1 MANNLSFSVRL
12 ELLADKFKQRAD
24 EAVASLRGIK
34 FQALAMVGALGAGVT
49 SISSFISSL
58 VNTAREAGRARV
70 VLRNISTDTREYA
83 RSLKFLTEL
92 TDKYG
97 TDLIGTTEAFA
108 KFKAAATPAGIAMAE
123 QERIFSNISK
133 AMASFGISGGEAALT
148 MMAITQMMSKGKIS
162 SEELRRQLGERMPVA
177 MQAMANAAGVS
188 MSQLDKLLKEGK
200 LRSAEIIGKF
210 SDELAKLSGDTST
223 DNLESSLGRLKN
235 SFTSLADS
243 LHVYENFKALV
254 EKVKDLLDYLRT
266 HLSNLYIWAGGL
278 LGARLWGKFSATWS
292 QAGAVIKAS
301 QAQAIADE
309 AAAKESAKR
318 AKLEAQKALV
328 EAQQQLQRAE
338 AAVQAAGTIT
348 EKEKK
353 RLEVAKYTGDVR
365 FQKAVDNFSNA
376 QTEKR
381 TLLNEHQA
389 LLRGMQRSEEEA
401 AQRVANAKLALQ
413 RANDE
418 AAAKIIAKQEQIER
432 AKDER
437 VAAAKR
443 ALEAATAPKDVKAA
457 TSALDK
463 AGRYTSEEQ
472 KAIRDLQ
479 REQAA
484 IVSKSQREYDKAIA
498 DQSRLQLANIT
509 KREREEARLAGKLEQ
524 NARALAATG
533 DALNKANHNRR
544 ELLAEARAKNEEARI
559 KRLAALQ
566 ASADKAHY
574 NIGGRATNLPSSSA
588 SVAGVLNTQR
598 AISNAGN
605 LSFRPA
611 SEIIAEQ
618 TNAASTTVSLWARAT
633 TTVKL
638 AWASTLATIRGL
650 MSTIAPMAIIAGI
663 TAIVTALVDW
673 YRKQKEINGLQNE
686 YLAKQREIKSTRSD
700 EEVQILRLFNL
711 YQSLDG
717 KLEEQKAV
725 QHQLE
730 KSLGLQEGSLD
741 RIAGKYDRIK
751 NVVSKILQLKEIDRQ
766 IDFYSETA
774 KTNKKPLQDLYG
786 EYLKKGG
793 KSLSADDMERVGK
806 VLAKSFSLSVAQ
818 RNSYLKGFTYDKDV
832 RTSTDNQRKLG
843 QLKGIYKEL
852 FGTDASKEA
861 KSFIV
866 SILEEGLT
874 YQTFR
879 DASASQ
885 LVANDAEIKTNELQ
899 VKRIKIEGEAQG
911 EVKSIGGSFAGGGGV
926 SSSSD
931 DDLKK
936 SKKKSELQ
944 RTREAAAK
952 ELNELHNQRAA
963 GIISEEEYR
972 LALDKVATQYREK
985 LASLLGEKALNDQQ
999 YQSLQTHLLVE
1010 REVTEEKARS
1020 AAELKL
1026 ITAQVKYGLATEDD
1040 LRRAKAERAKAEL
1053 NATIKAHGELDL
1065 NNEYVKAKMSEIDA
1079 VSDIASLQRNYA
1091 DESKKLE
1098 QAREEGRLK
1107 ENEYA
1112 EALAKLIS
1120 STRERANQTT
1130 TTTEG
1135 QENLKKELG
1144 EKLSNDLSSIAKSAT
1159 PAKGVRDTS
1168 YDYKKDE
1175 ATKLGEEKQLME
1187 DYVRQLQEAEKA
1199 GLDVAEALKKAQ
1211 KETKTLDQ
1219 AIKVATIQS
1228 DLKKYQEAIK
1238 DQSFAGLKSV
1248 AQSARHLK
1256 SAFSE
1261 LQKAFDPDAQA
1272 SAWERFF
1279 AVFDSATQGI
1289 DTILSLVKMIEG
1301 LTQARQVAAAAEQA
1315 LTAQQVAGRTLVTTT
1330 EATSTAT
1337 ELGLST
1343 ARIAATQAETT
1354 ADTTAAAAKA
1364 AKAHAGIPFVGV
1376 ALAAVAV
1383 GGLIALISSSAK
1395 KIPKFANG
1403 GIVPGGDGS
1412 GDRVLA
1418 RVNPGE
1424 LILNKAQQGRLASHL
1439 TSAASIRV
1447 EVEGKIRAKD
1457 ILQLSS
1463 VAARHKTR

>member
-12 ELLADKFKQRAD
+12 ELLADKFKQQA
-24 EAVASLRGIK
+24 ESAKASLRGIQ
-34 FQALAMVGALGAGVT
+34 FQALAMAGALGAGVT

-83 RSLKFLTEL
+83 RSLKFLAEL

-200 LRSAEIIGKF
+200 LRSAEIMGKF

-235 SFTSLADS
+235 SFTNLADS
-243 LHVYENFKALV
+243 LRVYDNFKTLV

-318 AKLEAQKALV
+318 AKLEAQKALA

-338 AAVQAAGTIT
+338 AAVQSAGSIT
-348 EKEKK
+348 EKEQR
-353 RLEVAKYTGDVR
+353 RLEVAKATGDVR
-365 FQKAVDNFSNA
+365 FQKAVNNFSNA

-381 TLLNEHQA
+381 MLLNEHQA
-389 LLRGMQRSEEEA
+389 LLRGLQRSEEEA

-443 ALEAATAPKDVKAA
+443 ALEAATSPKDVKVA

-611 SEIIAEQ
+611 SEIVAEQ
-618 TNAASTTVSLWARAT
+618 TKAASATVSLWARAT

-650 MSTIAPMAIIAGI
+650 MATIAPLAIIAGI
-663 TAIVTALVDW
+663 TAIVTALADW

-700 EEVQILRLFNL
+700 EEVHILRLFDL
-711 YQSLDG
+711 YKSLDG
-717 KLEEQKAV
+717 KLEEQKTV

-741 RIAGKYDRIK
+741 RIAGKYDRIRD
-751 NVVSKILQLKEIDRQ
+751 VVNKILKLKEIDRE
-766 IDFYSETA
+766 IDFYSDISKEA
-774 KTNKKPLQDLYG
+774 RRPIQDLY
-786 EYLKKGG
+786 
-793 KSLSADDMERVGK
+793 S
-806 VLAKSFSLSVAQ
+806 
-818 RNSYLKGFTYDKDV
+818 SYLKGGGKSVSADELQKVTKALAKSGEVGHESGSAFATIHLKNAYVSSNGSAPSKEVISFFDYIRKSGFTYSD
-832 RTSTDNQRKLG
+832 LHG
-843 QLKGIYKEL
+843 
-852 FGTDASKEA
+852 
-861 KSFIV
+861 
-866 SILEEGLT
+866 
-874 YQTFR
+874 
-879 DASASQ
+879 
-885 LVANDAEIKTNELQ
+885 AEQNARVVLDSDGKIEKLQ
-899 VKRIKIEGEAQG
+899 VKRIEIEGEANG
-911 EVKSIGGSFAGGGGV
+911 VVKSIGGSFAGGGGV

-931 DDLKK
+931 DDSKK

-944 RTREAAAK
+944 RTREAATK

-1010 REVTEEKARS
+1010 REVIEEKARS

-1053 NATIKAHGELDL
+1053 NALIKKNGELDVD
-1065 NNEYVKAKMSEIDA
+1065 NAYVKAKMSEIDA

-1091 DESKKLE
+1091 DEAKKLE
-1098 QAREEGRLK
+1098 KAREEGRLK

-1120 STRERANQTT
+1120 STRERANQTA

-1144 EKLSNDLSSIAKSAT
+1144 EKLSNDLSAIAKAAT
-1159 PAKGVRDTS
+1159 PVKGVRDTS

-1175 ATKLGEEKQLME
+1175 ATKLSEEKQLME

-1199 GLDVAEALKKAQ
+1199 GLDVAEALKQAQ

-1228 DLKKYQEAIK
+1228 DLKKYREAVK
-1238 DQSFAGLKSV
+1238 DQSFSGLKSV

-1261 LQKAFDPDAQA
+1261 LQKAFDPDSQA

-1337 ELGLST
+1337 ELGLTT
-1343 ARIAATQAETT
+1343 ARIAATQAETS
-1354 ADTTAAAAKA
+1354 ADTVGAAAKA

-1424 LILNKAQQGRLASHL
+1424 LILNKAQQGRLANHL

>member
-83 RSLKFLTEL
+83 RSLKFLAEL

-123 QERIFSNISK
+123 QERIFANISK

-200 LRSAEIIGKF
+200 LRSAEVMGKF

-235 SFTSLADS
+235 SFTNLADS
-243 LHVYENFKALV
+243 LRVYDNFKALI

-318 AKLEAQKALV
+318 AKLEAQKALA

-376 QTEKR
+376 QTERR

-443 ALEAATAPKDVKAA
+443 ALEAATAPKDIKAA
-457 TSALDK
+457 TSALNK
-463 AGRYTSEEQ
+463 ADRYTSEEQ

-566 ASADKAHY
+566 ASADKAYY

-588 SVAGVLNTQR
+588 SIAGVLNTQR

-611 SEIIAEQ
+611 SEIVAEQ
-618 TNAASTTVSLWARAT
+618 TKAASTTVSLWARAT
-633 TTVKL
+633 TTVRL

-650 MSTIAPMAIIAGI
+650 MATIAPMAIIAGI
-663 TAIVTALVDW
+663 TAIVTALADW

-711 YQSLDG
+711 YKSLDG
-717 KLEEQKAV
+717 KLEEQKTV

-741 RIAGKYDRIK
+741 RIAGKYDRIRD
-751 NVVSKILQLKEIDRQ
+751 VVSKILKLKEIDRQ
-766 IDFYSETA
+766 IDFYSETL
-774 KTNKKPLQDLYG
+774 KESRKPLQTIYS

-793 KSLSADDMERVGK
+793 KPISADRLEGFGDVLSKYASLTPSEITSYSKRTYDRVGRDH
-806 VLAKSFSLSVAQ
+806 LKSIDHFS
-818 RNSYLKGFTYDKDV
+818 SYLNTIAKEKTGEWLTKGLYD
-832 RTSTDNQRKLG
+832 L
-843 QLKGIYKEL
+843 
-852 FGTDASKEA
+852 
-861 KSFIV
+861 
-866 SILEEGLT
+866 
-874 YQTFR
+874 
-879 DASASQ
+879 ASATSKGDLREAGLNM
-885 LVANDAEIKTNELQ
+885 LVASDSKAKLDELQ
-899 VKRIKIEGEAQG
+899 VKRIKIEEEANG

-926 SSSSD
+926 SSSD
-931 DDLKK
+931 DDSKK

-1010 REVTEEKARS
+1010 REVIEEKARS
-1020 AAELKL
+1020 ASELKL

-1053 NATIKAHGELDL
+1053 NALIKKNGELDVDDK
-1065 NNEYVKAKMSEIDA
+1065 YVKAKMSEIDA
-1079 VSDIASLQRNYA
+1079 VSDIANLQRNYA
-1091 DESKKLE
+1091 DEAKKLE
-1098 QAREEGRLK
+1098 KAREEGRLK

-1120 STRERANQTT
+1120 STRERANQTA

-1144 EKLSNDLSSIAKSAT
+1144 EKLSNDLSSIAKAAT
-1159 PAKGVRDTS
+1159 PIRGVRDTS

-1199 GLDVAEALKKAQ
+1199 GLDVAEALKQAQ

-1228 DLKKYQEAIK
+1228 DLKKYREAVK
-1238 DQSFAGLKSV
+1238 DQSFSGLKSV

-1337 ELGLST
+1337 ELGLTT
-1343 ARIAATQAETT
+1343 ARIAATQAETS
-1354 ADTTAAAAKA
+1354 ADTVGAAAKA

-1412 GDRVLA
+1412 GDRVIA

-1424 LILNKAQQGRLASHL
+1424 LILNKAQQGRLANHL

>member
-24 EAVASLRGIK
+24 EAVASLRGIQ

-58 VNTAREAGRARV
+58 VSTAREAGRARV
-70 VLRNISTDTREYA
+70 VLRNISSDAREYS
-83 RSLKFLTEL
+83 RSLKYLAEL

-200 LRSAEIIGKF
+200 LRSAEIMGKF

-243 LHVYENFKALV
+243 LHVYDNFKALV

-318 AKLEAQKALV
+318 AKLEAQKALA

-389 LLRGMQRSEEEA
+389 LLRGLQRSEEEA

-418 AAAKIIAKQEQIER
+418 AASKIIAKQEQIER

-443 ALEAATAPKDVKAA
+443 ALDAATAPKDVKAA
-457 TSALDK
+457 TSALNK
-463 AGRYTSEEQ
+463 ADRYTSDEQ

-484 IVSKSQREYDKAIA
+484 IVSKSQREYDRAIA

-524 NARALAATG
+524 NARTLAATG

-611 SEIIAEQ
+611 SEIVAEQ
-618 TNAASTTVSLWARAT
+618 TKAASSTVSLWARAT

-650 MSTIAPMAIIAGI
+650 MATIAPMAIIAGI
-663 TAIVTALVDW
+663 TAIVTALADW

-711 YQSLDG
+711 YKSLDG
-717 KLEEQKAV
+717 KLEEQKTV

-741 RIAGKYDRIK
+741 RIAGKYDRIRD
-751 NVVSKILQLKEIDRQ
+751 VVSKILKLKEIDRQ
-766 IDFYSETA
+766 IDFYSETL
-774 KTNKKPLQDLYG
+774 KESRKPLQAIYS

-793 KSLSADDMERVGK
+793 KPISADRLEGFGDVLSKYASLTPSEITSYSKRTYDRVGRDH
-806 VLAKSFSLSVAQ
+806 LKSIDHFS
-818 RNSYLKGFTYDKDV
+818 SYLNTIAKEKTGEWLTKGLYD
-832 RTSTDNQRKLG
+832 L
-843 QLKGIYKEL
+843 
-852 FGTDASKEA
+852 
-861 KSFIV
+861 
-866 SILEEGLT
+866 
-874 YQTFR
+874 
-879 DASASQ
+879 ASATSKGDLREAGLNM
-885 LVANDAEIKTNELQ
+885 LVASDSKAKLDELQ
-899 VKRIKIEGEAQG
+899 VKRIKIEEEANG

-926 SSSSD
+926 SSSD
-931 DDLKK
+931 DDSKK

-1010 REVTEEKARS
+1010 REVIEEKARS

-1053 NATIKAHGELDL
+1053 NALIKKNGELDVD
-1065 NNEYVKAKMSEIDA
+1065 NAYVKAKMSEIDA
-1079 VSDIASLQRNYA
+1079 VSAIADIQRNYA
-1091 DESKKLE
+1091 DEAKKLE
-1098 QAREEGRLK
+1098 KAREEGRLK

-1120 STRERANQTT
+1120 STRERANQTA

-1144 EKLSNDLSSIAKSAT
+1144 EKLSNDLSSIAKAAT
-1159 PAKGVRDTS
+1159 PVKGVRDTS

-1199 GLDVAEALKKAQ
+1199 GLDVAEALKQAQ

-1228 DLKKYQEAIK
+1228 DLKKYREAVK
-1238 DQSFAGLKSV
+1238 DQSFSGLKSV

-1337 ELGLST
+1337 ELGLTT
-1343 ARIAATQAETT
+1343 ARIAATQAETS
-1354 ADTTAAAAKA
+1354 ADTVGAAAKA

-1424 LILNKAQQGRLASHL
+1424 LILNKAQQGRLANHL

>member
-12 ELLADKFKQRAD
+12 ELLADKFKQQA
-24 EAVASLRGIK
+24 ESAKASLRGIQ
-34 FQALAMVGALGAGVT
+34 FQALAMAGALGAGVT

-200 LRSAEIIGKF
+200 LRSAEIMGKF

-243 LHVYENFKALV
+243 LHVYDTFKALI

-278 LGARLWGKFSATWS
+278 LGARLWGKFSTTWN
-292 QAGAVIKAS
+292 QAGAAIKAS

-318 AKLEAQKALV
+318 AKLEAQKARA

-457 TSALDK
+457 TSALNK
-463 AGRYTSEEQ
+463 ADRYTSEEQ

-484 IVSKSQREYDKAIA
+484 IVSKSQREYDRAIA

-598 AISNAGN
+598 AISNAGS

-650 MSTIAPMAIIAGI
+650 MATIAPMAIIAGI
-663 TAIVTALVDW
+663 TAIVTALADW

-700 EEVQILRLFNL
+700 EEVQISRLFSL

-717 KLEEQKAV
+717 RLEEQKTV

-786 EYLKKGG
+786 AYLQKGG
-793 KSLSADDMERVGK
+793 KSLSADDMDRVGK

-818 RNSYLKGFTYDKDV
+818 SNSYLKGFTYDKDV
-832 RTSTDNQRKLG
+832 RTSTDNQYKLG
-843 QLKGIYKEL
+843 KLKGIYKEL
-852 FGTDASKEA
+852 FGADASREA
-861 KSFIV
+861 KRFMV
-866 SILEEGLT
+866 SILEEGYT

-879 DASASQ
+879 NASASQ

-899 VKRIKIEGEAQG
+899 VKRIKIDGEAQG

-931 DDLKK
+931 DDSKK

-999 YQSLQTHLLVE
+999 YNSLKTHLLVE

-1065 NNEYVKAKMSEIDA
+1065 NDEYVKAKMSEIDA

-1091 DESKKLE
+1091 DEAKKLE
-1098 QAREEGRLK
+1098 KAREEGRLK

-1120 STRERANQTT
+1120 STRERANQTA

-1135 QENLKKELG
+1135 QEKLKKELG
-1144 EKLSNDLSSIAKSAT
+1144 EKLSSDLSSIAKAAT
-1159 PAKGVRDTS
+1159 PVKGVRDTS

-1199 GLDVAEALKKAQ
+1199 GLDVAEALKQAQ

-1228 DLKKYQEAIK
+1228 DLKKYRESVK
-1238 DQSFAGLKSV
+1238 DQSFSGLKSV

-1330 EATSTAT
+1330 EAASTAT
-1337 ELGLST
+1337 ELGLTT
-1343 ARIAATQAETT
+1343 ARIAATQAETS
-1354 ADTTAAAAKA
+1354 ADTVGAAAKA

-1424 LILNKAQQGRLASHL
+1424 LILNKAQQGRLANHL

>member
-12 ELLADKFKQRAD
+12 ELLADKFKQQA
-24 EAVASLRGIK
+24 ESAKASLRGIQ
-34 FQALAMVGALGAGVT
+34 FQALAMAGALGAGVT

-200 LRSAEIIGKF
+200 LRSAEIMGKF

-243 LHVYENFKALV
+243 LHVYDNFKALV

-318 AKLEAQKALV
+318 AKLEAQKALA

-389 LLRGMQRSEEEA
+389 LLRGMQRSEAEA

-457 TSALDK
+457 TSALNK
-463 AGRYTSEEQ
+463 ADRYTSEEQ

-484 IVSKSQREYDKAIA
+484 IVSKSQREYDRAIA

-598 AISNAGN
+598 AISNAGS

-618 TNAASTTVSLWARAT
+618 TKAASTTVSLWARAT

-650 MSTIAPMAIIAGI
+650 MATIAPMAIIAGI
-663 TAIVTALVDW
+663 TAIVTALADW

-700 EEVQILRLFNL
+700 EEVQILRLFDL
-711 YQSLDG
+711 YKSLDG
-717 KLEEQKAV
+717 KLEEQKTV

-741 RIAGKYDRIK
+741 RIAGKYDRIRD
-751 NVVSKILQLKEIDRQ
+751 VVSKILKLKEIDRQ
-766 IDFYSETA
+766 IDFYSEIA
-774 KTNKKPLQDLYG
+774 KTSKKPLQDRYG
-786 EYLKKGG
+786 EYLKGGG
-793 KSLSADDMERVGK
+793 KSISAGDMERVGK
-806 VLAKSFSLSVAQ
+806 ALAKSFSLSDAQ
-818 RNSYLKGFTYDKDV
+818 RNGYLKGFTYDKDV
-832 RTSTDNQRKLG
+832 RTSTDNQYKLG

-852 FGTDASKEA
+852 FGVDASKEA
-861 KSFIV
+861 KQFMV
-866 SILEEGLT
+866 SILEKGLT
-874 YQTFR
+874 YQSFKE
-879 DASASQ
+879 ASASQ
-885 LVANDAEIKTNELQ
+885 LVANDAEAKIGELH
-899 VKRIKIEGEAQG
+899 VERIKIEGEAQG
-911 EVKSIGGSFAGGGGV
+911 GVKSIGGSFAGGGGV

-931 DDLKK
+931 DDSKK

-944 RTREAAAK
+944 RTREAATK

-999 YQSLQTHLLVE
+999 YNSLKTHLLVE

-1053 NATIKAHGELDL
+1053 NALIKKNGELDVD
-1065 NNEYVKAKMSEIDA
+1065 NAYVKAKMSEIDA

-1091 DESKKLE
+1091 DEAKKLE
-1098 QAREEGRLK
+1098 KAREEGRLK

-1120 STRERANQTT
+1120 STRERANQTA

-1144 EKLSNDLSSIAKSAT
+1144 EKLSNDLSAIAKAAT
-1159 PAKGVRDTS
+1159 PVKGVRDTS

-1175 ATKLGEEKQLME
+1175 ATKLSEEKQLME

-1199 GLDVAEALKKAQ
+1199 GLDVAEALKQAQ

-1228 DLKKYQEAIK
+1228 DLKKYREAVK
-1238 DQSFAGLKSV
+1238 DQSFSGLKSV

-1261 LQKAFDPDAQA
+1261 LQKAFDPDSQA

-1337 ELGLST
+1337 ELGLTT
-1343 ARIAATQAETT
+1343 ARIAATQAETS
-1354 ADTTAAAAKA
+1354 ADTVGAAAKA

-1424 LILNKAQQGRLASHL
+1424 LILNKAQQGRLANHL

>member
-24 EAVASLRGIK
+24 EAVASLRGIQ

-70 VLRNISTDTREYA
+70 VLRNISTDAREYS
-83 RSLKFLTEL
+83 RSLKYLAEL

-108 KFKAAATPAGIAMAE
+108 KFKASAAAVGVSIAE
-123 QERIFSNISK
+123 QERIFSNVGK
-133 AMASFGISGGEAALT
+133 AIASFGISGSEASLT
-148 MMAITQMMSKGKIS
+148 LLGITQMMSKGKVS

-177 MQAMANAAGVS
+177 MQAMAKAAGVS
-188 MSQLDKLLKEGK
+188 MSKLDKLLKEGK
-200 LRSAEIIGKF
+200 LYSAEIMGKF

-243 LHVYENFKALV
+243 LHVYDNFKALV

-318 AKLEAQKALV
+318 AKLEAQKALA

-338 AAVQAAGTIT
+338 AAVQSAGSIT
-348 EKEKK
+348 EKEQR

-389 LLRGMQRSEEEA
+389 LLRGLQRSEEEA

-443 ALEAATAPKDVKAA
+443 ALEAATAPKDIKAA

-618 TNAASTTVSLWARAT
+618 TKAASSTVSLWARAT
-633 TTVKL
+633 TTVRL

-650 MSTIAPMAIIAGI
+650 MATIAPMAIIAGI
-663 TAIVTALVDW
+663 TAIVTALADW

-700 EEVQILRLFNL
+700 EEVQISRLFSL

-717 KLEEQKAV
+717 KLEEQKTV

-741 RIAGKYDRIK
+741 RIAGRYDRIRD
-751 NVVSKILQLKEIDRQ
+751 VVSKILKLKEIDRQ
-766 IDFYSETA
+766 IDFYSDISKESR
-774 KTNKKPLQDLYG
+774 KPIQDLY
-786 EYLKKGG
+786 
-793 KSLSADDMERVGK
+793 S
-806 VLAKSFSLSVAQ
+806 
-818 RNSYLKGFTYDKDV
+818 SYLKGGGKSVSADELQKVTKALAKSGEVGHESGSAFATIHLKNAYVSSNGSAPSKEVISFFDYIRKSGFTYSD
-832 RTSTDNQRKLG
+832 LHG
-843 QLKGIYKEL
+843 
-852 FGTDASKEA
+852 
-861 KSFIV
+861 
-866 SILEEGLT
+866 
-874 YQTFR
+874 
-879 DASASQ
+879 
-885 LVANDAEIKTNELQ
+885 AEQNARVVLDSDGKIEKLQ
-899 VKRIKIEGEAQG
+899 VKRIEIEGEVNG
-911 EVKSIGGSFAGGGGV
+911 VVNSIGGSFAGGGGV

-931 DDLKK
+931 DDSKK

-944 RTREAAAK
+944 RTREAATK

-1010 REVTEEKARS
+1010 REVIEEKARS

-1053 NATIKAHGELDL
+1053 NALIKKNGELDVD
-1065 NNEYVKAKMSEIDA
+1065 NAYVKAKMSEIDA

-1091 DESKKLE
+1091 DEAKKLE
-1098 QAREEGRLK
+1098 KAREEGRLK

-1120 STRERANQTT
+1120 STRERANQTA

-1144 EKLSNDLSSIAKSAT
+1144 EKLSNDLSAIAKAAT
-1159 PAKGVRDTS
+1159 PVKGVRDTS

-1175 ATKLGEEKQLME
+1175 ATKLSEEKQLME

-1199 GLDVAEALKKAQ
+1199 GLDVAEALKQAQ

-1228 DLKKYQEAIK
+1228 DLKKYREAVK
-1238 DQSFAGLKSV
+1238 DQSFSGLKSV

-1261 LQKAFDPDAQA
+1261 LQKAFDPDSQA

-1337 ELGLST
+1337 ELGLTT
-1343 ARIAATQAETT
+1343 ARIAATQAETS
-1354 ADTTAAAAKA
+1354 ADTVGAAAKA

-1424 LILNKAQQGRLASHL
+1424 LILNKAQQGRLANHL

>member
-12 ELLADKFKQRAD
+12 ELLADKFKQQA
-24 EAVASLRGIK
+24 ESAKASLRGIQ
-34 FQALAMVGALGAGVT
+34 FQALAMAGALGAGVT

-83 RSLKFLTEL
+83 RSLKFLSEL

-200 LRSAEIIGKF
+200 LRSAEIMGKF

-243 LHVYENFKALV
+243 LHVYDNFKALI

-278 LGARLWGKFSATWS
+278 LGARLWSKFSTTWN
-292 QAGAVIKAS
+292 QAGAAIKAS

-318 AKLEAQKALV
+318 AKLEAQKALA

-443 ALEAATAPKDVKAA
+443 ALESATAPKDVKAA
-457 TSALDK
+457 TSALNK
-463 AGRYTSEEQ
+463 ADRYTSEEQ

-484 IVSKSQREYDKAIA
+484 IVSKSQREYDRAIA

-559 KRLAALQ
+559 KRLADLQ

-650 MSTIAPMAIIAGI
+650 MATIAPMAIIAGI
-663 TAIVTALVDW
+663 TAIVTALADW

-700 EEVQILRLFNL
+700 EEVQILRLFDL
-711 YQSLDG
+711 YKSLDG
-717 KLEEQKAV
+717 KLEAQKTV

-741 RIAGKYDRIK
+741 RIAGKYDRIRD
-751 NVVSKILQLKEIDRQ
+751 VVSKILKLKEIDRQ
-766 IDFYSETA
+766 IDFYSETL
-774 KTNKKPLQDLYG
+774 KESRKPLQTAYS
-786 EYLKKGG
+786 EYLKNGG
-793 KSLSADDMERVGK
+793 KPISADRLEFFGDVLSKYASLTPSEKTLYSKRTYDRVGRDH
-806 VLAKSFSLSVAQ
+806 LKSFNHFS
-818 RNSYLKGFTYDKDV
+818 SYLNTIAKEKTGEWLTKNLYDLASFTSKGDLREIGLNMLVGSDSKV
-832 RTSTDNQRKLG
+832 KL
-843 QLKGIYKEL
+843 
-852 FGTDASKEA
+852 
-861 KSFIV
+861 
-866 SILEEGLT
+866 
-874 YQTFR
+874 
-879 DASASQ
+879 
-885 LVANDAEIKTNELQ
+885 NELH
-899 VKRIKIEGEAQG
+899 VERIKIDGEAQG
-911 EVKSIGGSFAGGGGV
+911 EVKSIGGSFAGGGV

-931 DDLKK
+931 DDSKK

-999 YQSLQTHLLVE
+999 YNSLKTHLLVE

-1065 NNEYVKAKMSEIDA
+1065 NDKYVKAKMSEIDA
-1079 VSDIASLQRNYA
+1079 VSDIANLQRNYA
-1091 DESKKLE
+1091 DEAKKLE
-1098 QAREEGRLK
+1098 KAREEGRLK

-1112 EALAKLIS
+1112 EALVKLIS
-1120 STRERANQTT
+1120 STRERANQTA

-1144 EKLSNDLSSIAKSAT
+1144 EKLSSDLSSIAKAAT
-1159 PAKGVRDTS
+1159 PVKGVRDTS

-1199 GLDVAEALKKAQ
+1199 GLDVAEALKQAQ

-1228 DLKKYQEAIK
+1228 DLKKYREAVK

-1301 LTQARQVAAAAEQA
+1301 LTQARQVAVAAEQA

-1337 ELGLST
+1337 ELGLTT
-1343 ARIAATQAETT
+1343 ARIAATQAETS
-1354 ADTTAAAAKA
+1354 ADTVGAAAKA

-1424 LILNKAQQGRLASHL
+1424 LILNKAQQGRLANHL

>member
-12 ELLADKFKQRAD
+12 ELLADKFKQQA
-24 EAVASLRGIK
+24 ESAKASLRGIQ
-34 FQALAMVGALGAGVT
+34 FQALAMAGALGAGVT

-83 RSLKFLTEL
+83 RSLKFLSEL
-92 TDKYG
+92 TNKYG

-200 LRSAEIIGKF
+200 LRSAEIMGKF

-235 SFTSLADS
+235 SFASLADS
-243 LHVYENFKALV
+243 LHVYDNFKALV

-318 AKLEAQKALV
+318 AKLEAQKALA

-389 LLRGMQRSEEEA
+389 LLRGLQRSEEEA

-418 AAAKIIAKQEQIER
+418 AAAKIIAKQEQMER

-457 TSALDK
+457 TSALNK
-463 AGRYTSEEQ
+463 ADRYTSDEQ

-484 IVSKSQREYDKAIA
+484 IVSKSQREYDRAIA

-598 AISNAGN
+598 AISNAGS

-650 MSTIAPMAIIAGI
+650 MATIAPMAIIAGI
-663 TAIVTALVDW
+663 TAIVTALADW

-700 EEVQILRLFNL
+700 EEVQISRLFSL

-717 KLEEQKAV
+717 KLEEQKTV

-730 KSLGLQEGSLD
+730 ESLGLQEGSLD
-741 RIAGKYDRIK
+741 RIAGKYDRIRD
-751 NVVSKILQLKEIDRQ
+751 VVNKILKLKEIDRE
-766 IDFYSETA
+766 IDFYSDISKEA
-774 KTNKKPLQDLYG
+774 RRPIQDLY
-786 EYLKKGG
+786 
-793 KSLSADDMERVGK
+793 S
-806 VLAKSFSLSVAQ
+806 
-818 RNSYLKGFTYDKDV
+818 SYLKGGGKSVSADELQKVTKALAKSGEVGHESGSAFATIHLKNAYVSSNGSAPSKEVISFFDYIRKSGFTYSD
-832 RTSTDNQRKLG
+832 LHG
-843 QLKGIYKEL
+843 
-852 FGTDASKEA
+852 
-861 KSFIV
+861 
-866 SILEEGLT
+866 
-874 YQTFR
+874 
-879 DASASQ
+879 
-885 LVANDAEIKTNELQ
+885 AEQNARVVLDSDGKIEKLQ
-899 VKRIKIEGEAQG
+899 VERIEIEGEANG
-911 EVKSIGGSFAGGGGV
+911 VVKSIGGSFAGGGGV

-931 DDLKK
+931 DDSKK

-944 RTREAAAK
+944 RTREAATK

-1010 REVTEEKARS
+1010 REVIEEKARS

-1053 NATIKAHGELDL
+1053 NALIKKNGELDVD
-1065 NNEYVKAKMSEIDA
+1065 NAYVKAKMSEIDA
-1079 VSDIASLQRNYA
+1079 VSDIAILQRNYA
-1091 DESKKLE
+1091 DEAKKLE
-1098 QAREEGRLK
+1098 KAREEGRLK

-1120 STRERANQTT
+1120 STRERANQTA

-1135 QENLKKELG
+1135 QENLKKALG
-1144 EKLSNDLSSIAKSAT
+1144 EKLSNDLSAIAKAAT
-1159 PAKGVRDTS
+1159 PVKGVRDTS

-1199 GLDVAEALKKAQ
+1199 GLDVAEALKQAQ

-1228 DLKKYQEAIK
+1228 DLKKYREAVK
-1238 DQSFAGLKSV
+1238 DQSFSGLKSV

-1337 ELGLST
+1337 ELGLTT
-1343 ARIAATQAETT
+1343 ARIAATQAETS
-1354 ADTTAAAAKA
+1354 ADTVGAAAKA

-1424 LILNKAQQGRLASHL
+1424 LILNKAQQGRLANHL

>member
-12 ELLADKFKQRAD
+12 ELLADKFKQQA
-24 EAVASLRGIK
+24 ESAKASLRGIQ
-34 FQALAMVGALGAGVT
+34 FQALAMAGALGAGVT

-58 VNTAREAGRARV
+58 VNTSREAGRARV
-70 VLRNISTDTREYA
+70 VLRNISTDAREYS
-83 RSLKFLTEL
+83 RSLKYLAEL

-108 KFKAAATPAGIAMAE
+108 KFKASAAAVGVSIAE
-123 QERIFSNISK
+123 QERIFSNVGK
-133 AMASFGISGGEAALT
+133 AIASFGISGSEASLT
-148 MMAITQMMSKGKIS
+148 LLGITQMMSKGKVS

-177 MQAMANAAGVS
+177 MQAMAKAAGVS
-188 MSQLDKLLKEGK
+188 MSKLDKLLKEGK
-200 LRSAEIIGKF
+200 LYSAEIMGKF

-235 SFTSLADS
+235 SFTDLADS
-243 LHVYENFKALV
+243 LRVYDNFKALV

-318 AKLEAQKALV
+318 AKLEAQKALA

-365 FQKAVDNFSNA
+365 FQKAVYNFSNA

-443 ALEAATAPKDVKAA
+443 ALEAATAPKDIKAA
-457 TSALDK
+457 TSALNRAD
-463 AGRYTSEEQ
+463 RYTSEEQ

-611 SEIIAEQ
+611 SDIIAEQ
-618 TNAASTTVSLWARAT
+618 TKAASATVSLWARAT

-650 MSTIAPMAIIAGI
+650 MATIAPMAIIAGI
-663 TAIVTALVDW
+663 TAIVTALADW

-700 EEVQILRLFNL
+700 EEVQISRLFSL

-717 KLEEQKAV
+717 KMEEQKTV

-741 RIAGKYDRIK
+741 RIAGKYDRIRD
-751 NVVSKILQLKEIDRQ
+751 VVSKILKLKEIDRQ
-766 IDFYSETA
+766 IDFYSDISKESR
-774 KTNKKPLQDLYG
+774 KPIQDLY
-786 EYLKKGG
+786 
-793 KSLSADDMERVGK
+793 S
-806 VLAKSFSLSVAQ
+806 
-818 RNSYLKGFTYDKDV
+818 SYLKGGGKSVSADELQKVTKALAKSGEVGHESGSAFATIHLKNAYVSSNGSAPSKEVIAFFDYIRKSGFTYSDLHGAEQNARVALDSEGKIKDLHV
-832 RTSTDNQRKLG
+832 Q
-843 QLKGIYKEL
+843 
-852 FGTDASKEA
+852 
-861 KSFIV
+861 
-866 SILEEGLT
+866 
-874 YQTFR
+874 
-879 DASASQ
+879 
-885 LVANDAEIKTNELQ
+885 
-899 VKRIKIEGEAQG
+899 RIKIEGEANG
-911 EVKSIGGSFAGGGGV
+911 VVKSIGGSFAGGGGV

-931 DDLKK
+931 DDSKK

-1065 NNEYVKAKMSEIDA
+1065 NDEYVKAKMSEIDA
-1079 VSDIASLQRNYA
+1079 VSAIADIQRNYA
-1091 DESKKLE
+1091 DEAKKLE
-1098 QAREEGRLK
+1098 KAREEGRLK

-1120 STRERANQTT
+1120 STRERANQTA

-1144 EKLSNDLSSIAKSAT
+1144 EKLSSDLSAIAKSAT
-1159 PAKGVRDTS
+1159 PVKGVRDTS

-1301 LTQARQVAAAAEQA
+1301 LTQARQVAAAAEKA
-1315 LTAQQVAGRTLVTTT
+1315 LMQEQMVMRTMVTATEASSTTT
-1330 EATSTAT
+1330 EV
-1337 ELGLST
+1337 GLT
-1343 ARIAATQAETT
+1343 TTRIASTQAETT
-1354 ADTTAAAAKA
+1354 ADTVGTAAKA

-1376 ALAAVAV
+1376 ALAAVAI
-1383 GGLIALISSSAK
+1383 GGLMALISSSAK

-1424 LILNKAQQGRLASHL
+1424 LILNKAQQGRLANHL

>member
-12 ELLADKFKQRAD
+12 ELLADKFKQQA
-24 EAVASLRGIK
+24 ESAKASLRGIQ
-34 FQALAMVGALGAGVT
+34 FQALAMAGALGAGVT

-83 RSLKFLTEL
+83 RSLKFLSEL

-200 LRSAEIIGKF
+200 LRSAEIMGKF

-243 LHVYENFKALV
+243 LHVYDNFKALI

-278 LGARLWGKFSATWS
+278 LGARLWSKFSTTWN
-292 QAGAVIKAS
+292 QAGAAIKAS

-318 AKLEAQKALV
+318 AKLEAQKALA

-443 ALEAATAPKDVKAA
+443 ALESATAPKDVKAA
-457 TSALDK
+457 TSALNK
-463 AGRYTSEEQ
+463 ADRYTSEEQ

-700 EEVQILRLFNL
+700 EEVQILRLFDL
-711 YQSLDG
+711 YKSLDG
-717 KLEEQKAV
+717 KLEEQKTV

-751 NVVSKILQLKEIDRQ
+751 TVVGKILQLKQLDRE
-766 IDFYSETA
+766 IDFYSDISKEA
-774 KTNKKPLQDLYG
+774 RRPIQDLY
-786 EYLKKGG
+786 
-793 KSLSADDMERVGK
+793 S
-806 VLAKSFSLSVAQ
+806 
-818 RNSYLKGFTYDKDV
+818 SYLKGGGKSVSADELQKVTKALAKSGEVGHESGSAFATIHLKNAYVSSNGSAPSKEVIAFFDYIRKSGFTYSD
-832 RTSTDNQRKLG
+832 LH
-843 QLKGIYKEL
+843 
-852 FGTDASKEA
+852 
-861 KSFIV
+861 
-866 SILEEGLT
+866 
-874 YQTFR
+874 
-879 DASASQ
+879 SAEQNARVVLDS
-885 LVANDAEIKTNELQ
+885 DGKIEKLQ
-899 VKRIKIEGEAQG
+899 VKRIEIEGGVQG
-911 EVKSIGGSFAGGGGV
+911 EVKSIGGSFSGGGDV

-931 DDLKK
+931 DDSKK

-952 ELNELHNQRAA
+952 EINELHNQRAA

-999 YQSLQTHLLVE
+999 YNSLKTHLLVE

-1079 VSDIASLQRNYA
+1079 VSDIANLQRNYA
-1091 DESKKLE
+1091 DEAEKLE
-1098 QAREEGRLK
+1098 KAREEGRLK

-1120 STRERANQTT
+1120 STRERANQTST
-1130 TTTEG
+1130 TTTG

-1144 EKLSNDLSSIAKSAT
+1144 EKLSTDLSSIAKAAT
-1159 PAKGVRDTS
+1159 PVKSVRDTS

-1199 GLDVAEALKKAQ
+1199 GLDVAEALKQAQ

-1228 DLKKYQEAIK
+1228 DLKKYREAVK
-1238 DQSFAGLKSV
+1238 DQSFSGLKSV

-1261 LQKAFDPDAQA
+1261 LQKAFDPDSQA

-1301 LTQARQVAAAAEQA
+1301 LTQARQVASAAEKA
-1315 LTAQQVAGRTLVTTT
+1315 LMQEQMVMRTMVTATEASSTTT
-1330 EATSTAT
+1330 EV
-1337 ELGLST
+1337 GLT
-1343 ARIAATQAETT
+1343 TTRIASTQAETT
-1354 ADTTAAAAKA
+1354 ADTVGAAAKA

-1424 LILNKAQQGRLASHL
+1424 LILNKAQQGRLANHL

>member
-24 EAVASLRGIK
+24 EAVASLRGIQ
-34 FQALAMVGALGAGVT
+34 FQALAMVGALGAGIT

-200 LRSAEIIGKF
+200 LRSAEIMGKF

-243 LHVYENFKALV
+243 LHVYDNFKALV

-318 AKLEAQKALV
+318 AKLEAQKALA

-389 LLRGMQRSEEEA
+389 LLRGLQRSEEEA

-418 AAAKIIAKQEQIER
+418 AASKIIAKQEQIER

-443 ALEAATAPKDVKAA
+443 ALDAATAPKDIKAA
-457 TSALDK
+457 TSALNK
-463 AGRYTSEEQ
+463 ADRYTSDEQ

-524 NARALAATG
+524 NARTLAATG

-574 NIGGRATNLPSSSA
+574 NIGGRATNLPTSSA

-598 AISNAGN
+598 AISNAGS

-618 TNAASTTVSLWARAT
+618 TKAASSTVSLWARAT

-650 MSTIAPMAIIAGI
+650 MATIAPMAIIAGI
-663 TAIVTALVDW
+663 TAIVTALADW

-700 EEVQILRLFNL
+700 EEVQILRLFDL
-711 YQSLDG
+711 YKSLDG
-717 KLEEQKAV
+717 KLEAQKTV

-741 RIAGKYDRIK
+741 RIAGKYDRIRD
-751 NVVSKILQLKEIDRQ
+751 VVSKILKLKEIDRQ
-766 IDFYSETA
+766 IDFYSETL
-774 KTNKKPLQDLYG
+774 KESRKPLQTAYS
-786 EYLKKGG
+786 EYLKNGG
-793 KSLSADDMERVGK
+793 KPISADRLEFFGDVLSKYASLTPSEKTLYSKRTYDRVGRDH
-806 VLAKSFSLSVAQ
+806 LKSFNHFS
-818 RNSYLKGFTYDKDV
+818 SYLNTIAKEKTGEWLTKNLYDLASFTSKGDLREIGLNMLVGSDSKV
-832 RTSTDNQRKLG
+832 KL
-843 QLKGIYKEL
+843 
-852 FGTDASKEA
+852 
-861 KSFIV
+861 
-866 SILEEGLT
+866 
-874 YQTFR
+874 
-879 DASASQ
+879 
-885 LVANDAEIKTNELQ
+885 NELH
-899 VKRIKIEGEAQG
+899 VERIKIDGEAQG
-911 EVKSIGGSFAGGGGV
+911 EVKSIGGSFAGGGV

-931 DDLKK
+931 EDSKK

-999 YQSLQTHLLVE
+999 YNSLKTHLLVE

-1079 VSDIASLQRNYA
+1079 VSDIANLQRNYA
-1091 DESKKLE
+1091 DEAKKLE
-1098 QAREEGRLK
+1098 KAREEGRLK

-1120 STRERANQTT
+1120 STRERANQTA

-1135 QENLKKELG
+1135 QEKLKKELG
-1144 EKLSNDLSSIAKSAT
+1144 EKLSSDLSSIAKSAT
-1159 PAKGVRDTS
+1159 PVKGVRDTS

-1199 GLDVAEALKKAQ
+1199 GLDVAEALKQAQ

-1228 DLKKYQEAIK
+1228 DLKKYREAVK
-1238 DQSFAGLKSV
+1238 DQSFSGLKSV

-1337 ELGLST
+1337 ELGLTT
-1343 ARIAATQAETT
+1343 ARIAATQAETS
-1354 ADTTAAAAKA
+1354 ADTVGAAAKA

-1383 GGLIALISSSAK
+1383 GGLLALISSSAK

-1424 LILNKAQQGRLASHL
+1424 LILNKAQQGRLANHL

>member
-12 ELLADKFKQRAD
+12 ELLADKFKQQA
-24 EAVASLRGIK
+24 ESAKASLRGIQ
-34 FQALAMVGALGAGVT
+34 FQALAMAGALGAGVT

-70 VLRNISTDTREYA
+70 VLRNISTDAREYS
-83 RSLKFLTEL
+83 RSLKYLAEL

-200 LRSAEIIGKF
+200 LRSAEIMGKF

-243 LHVYENFKALV
+243 LHVYDNFKALV

-278 LGARLWGKFSATWS
+278 LGARLWGKFSATWR

-318 AKLEAQKALV
+318 AKLEAQKALS

-389 LLRGMQRSEEEA
+389 LLRGMQRSEEDA

-443 ALEAATAPKDVKAA
+443 ALEAAAAPKDVKAA
-457 TSALDK
+457 TSALNK
-463 AGRYTSEEQ
+463 ADRYTSEEQ

-484 IVSKSQREYDKAIA
+484 IVSKSQREYDRAIA

-650 MSTIAPMAIIAGI
+650 MATIAPMAIIAGI
-663 TAIVTALVDW
+663 TAIVTALADW

-700 EEVQILRLFNL
+700 EEVQISRLFSL

-717 KLEEQKAV
+717 KLEEQKTV

-774 KTNKKPLQDLYG
+774 KTNKKPLQDRYG
-786 EYLKKGG
+786 EYLKSGG

-806 VLAKSFSLSVAQ
+806 ALAKSFSLSDAQ
-818 RNSYLKGFTYDKDV
+818 RNGYLRGFTYDKDV
-832 RTSTDNQRKLG
+832 RTSTDNHRELAK
-843 QLKGIYKEL
+843 LKGIYKEL
-852 FGTDASKEA
+852 FGADASREA
-861 KSFIV
+861 KRFMV
-866 SILEEGLT
+866 SILEDGIT
-874 YQTFR
+874 YQSFKE
-879 DASASQ
+879 ASASQ
-885 LVANDAEIKTNELQ
+885 LVANDAEAKIGELQ
-899 VKRIKIEGEAQG
+899 VKRIKIEEEANG
-911 EVKSIGGSFAGGGGV
+911 VVKSVGGSFAGGGGV

-931 DDLKK
+931 DSKK
-936 SKKKSELQ
+936 SGKKSELQ

-1010 REVTEEKARS
+1010 REVIEEKARS

-1053 NATIKAHGELDL
+1053 NALIKKNGELDVGDK
-1065 NNEYVKAKMSEIDA
+1065 YVKAKMSEIDA

-1091 DESKKLE
+1091 DEAKKLE
-1098 QAREEGRLK
+1098 KAREEGRLK

-1120 STRERANQTT
+1120 STRERANQTA

-1144 EKLSNDLSSIAKSAT
+1144 EKLSNDLSSIAKAAT
-1159 PAKGVRDTS
+1159 PVKGVRDTS

-1199 GLDVAEALKKAQ
+1199 GLDVAEALKQAQ

-1228 DLKKYQEAIK
+1228 DLKKYREAVK
-1238 DQSFAGLKSV
+1238 DQSFSGLKSV

-1337 ELGLST
+1337 ELGLTT
-1343 ARIAATQAETT
+1343 ARIAATQAETS
-1354 ADTTAAAAKA
+1354 ADTVGAAAKA

-1424 LILNKAQQGRLASHL
+1424 LILNKAQQGRLANHL

>member
-83 RSLKFLTEL
+83 RSLKFLAEL

-200 LRSAEIIGKF
+200 LRSAEIMGKF

-243 LHVYENFKALV
+243 LHVYDNFKALI

-278 LGARLWGKFSATWS
+278 LGARLWGKFSATWN

-318 AKLEAQKALV
+318 AKLEAQKALA

-389 LLRGMQRSEEEA
+389 LLRGLQRSEEEA

-443 ALEAATAPKDVKAA
+443 ALEAATSPKDVKVA

-544 ELLAEARAKNEEARI
+544 ELLAEARATNEEARI

-566 ASADKAHY
+566 TSADKAHY

-611 SEIIAEQ
+611 SEIVAEQ
-618 TNAASTTVSLWARAT
+618 TKAASSTVSLWARAT

-650 MSTIAPMAIIAGI
+650 MATIAPMAIIAGI
-663 TAIVTALVDW
+663 TAIVTALADW

-711 YQSLDG
+711 YKSLDG
-717 KLEEQKAV
+717 KLEEQKTV

-741 RIAGKYDRIK
+741 RIAGKYDRIRD
-751 NVVSKILQLKEIDRQ
+751 VVSKILKLKEIDRQ
-766 IDFYSETA
+766 IDFYSETL
-774 KTNKKPLQDLYG
+774 KESRKPLQAIYS

-793 KSLSADDMERVGK
+793 KPISADRLEGFGDVLSKYASLTPSEITSYSKRTYDRVGRDH
-806 VLAKSFSLSVAQ
+806 LKSIDHFS
-818 RNSYLKGFTYDKDV
+818 SYLNTIAKEKTGEWLTKGLYD
-832 RTSTDNQRKLG
+832 L
-843 QLKGIYKEL
+843 
-852 FGTDASKEA
+852 
-861 KSFIV
+861 
-866 SILEEGLT
+866 
-874 YQTFR
+874 
-879 DASASQ
+879 ASATSKGDLREAGLNM
-885 LVANDAEIKTNELQ
+885 LVASDSKAKLDELQ
-899 VKRIKIEGEAQG
+899 VKRIKIEEEANG

-931 DDLKK
+931 DDSKK

-1010 REVTEEKARS
+1010 REVIEEKARS

-1053 NATIKAHGELDL
+1053 NALIKKNGELDVDDK
-1065 NNEYVKAKMSEIDA
+1065 YVKAKMSEIDA

-1091 DESKKLE
+1091 DEAKKLE
-1098 QAREEGRLK
+1098 KAREEGRLK

-1120 STRERANQTT
+1120 STRERANQTA

-1144 EKLSNDLSSIAKSAT
+1144 EKLSNDLSSIAKAAT
-1159 PAKGVRDTS
+1159 PVKGVRDTS

-1199 GLDVAEALKKAQ
+1199 GLDVAEALKQAQ

-1228 DLKKYQEAIK
+1228 DLKKYREAVK
-1238 DQSFAGLKSV
+1238 DQSFSGLKSV

-1337 ELGLST
+1337 ELGLTT
-1343 ARIAATQAETT
+1343 ARIAATQAETS
-1354 ADTTAAAAKA
+1354 ADTVGAAAKA

-1424 LILNKAQQGRLASHL
+1424 LILNKAQQGRLANHL

>member
-34 FQALAMVGALGAGVT
+34 FQALAMVGALGAGIT

-200 LRSAEIIGKF
+200 LRSAEIMGKF

-243 LHVYENFKALV
+243 LHVYDNFKALV

-309 AAAKESAKR
+309 ASAKESANR
-318 AKLEAQKALV
+318 AKLEAQKALA

-443 ALEAATAPKDVKAA
+443 ALESATAPKDVKAA
-457 TSALDK
+457 TSALNK
-463 AGRYTSEEQ
+463 ADRYTSEEQ

-598 AISNAGN
+598 AISNAGS

-618 TNAASTTVSLWARAT
+618 TKAASTTVSLWARAT

-650 MSTIAPMAIIAGI
+650 MATIAPMAIIAGI
-663 TAIVTALVDW
+663 TAIVTALADW

-700 EEVQILRLFNL
+700 DEVQILRLFDL
-711 YQSLDG
+711 YKSLDG
-717 KLEEQKAV
+717 KLEEQKTV

-741 RIAGKYDRIK
+741 RIAGKYDRIRD
-751 NVVSKILQLKEIDRQ
+751 VVSKILKLKEIDRQ
-766 IDFYSETA
+766 IDFYSETL
-774 KTNKKPLQDLYG
+774 KESRKPLQAIYS

-793 KSLSADDMERVGK
+793 KPISADRLESFGDVLSKYASLTPSEITSYSKGTYDRVGRDH
-806 VLAKSFSLSVAQ
+806 LTSINHFS
-818 RNSYLKGFTYDKDV
+818 SYLNTIAKAKTGEWLTKNLYDLASSTSKGDLREAGLNMLVGSDSKV
-832 RTSTDNQRKLG
+832 KL
-843 QLKGIYKEL
+843 KEL
-852 FGTDASKEA
+852 Q
-861 KSFIV
+861 
-866 SILEEGLT
+866 LE
-874 YQTFR
+874 
-879 DASASQ
+879 
-885 LVANDAEIKTNELQ
+885 
-899 VKRIKIEGEAQG
+899 RIKIEGEAQG
-911 EVKSIGGSFAGGGGV
+911 EVKSIGGSFAGGGV

-931 DDLKK
+931 DDSKK

-1010 REVTEEKARS
+1010 REVIEEKARS
-1020 AAELKL
+1020 ASELKL

-1053 NATIKAHGELDL
+1053 NALIKKNGELDVDDK
-1065 NNEYVKAKMSEIDA
+1065 YVKAKMSEIDA

-1091 DESKKLE
+1091 DEAKKLE
-1098 QAREEGRLK
+1098 KAREEGRLK

-1120 STRERANQTT
+1120 STRERANQTA

-1135 QENLKKELG
+1135 QENLKKALG
-1144 EKLSNDLSSIAKSAT
+1144 EKLSNDLSAIAKAAT
-1159 PAKGVRDTS
+1159 PVKGVRDTS

-1199 GLDVAEALKKAQ
+1199 GLDVAEALKQAQ

-1228 DLKKYQEAIK
+1228 DLKKYREAVK
-1238 DQSFAGLKSV
+1238 DQSFSGLKSV

-1337 ELGLST
+1337 ELGLTT
-1343 ARIAATQAETT
+1343 ARIAATQAETS
-1354 ADTTAAAAKA
+1354 ADTVGAAAKA

-1424 LILNKAQQGRLASHL
+1424 LILNKAQQGRLANHL

>member
-12 ELLADKFKQRAD
+12 ELLVDKFKQRAD

-83 RSLKFLTEL
+83 RSLKFLAEL
-92 TDKYG
+92 TNKYG

-200 LRSAEIIGKF
+200 LRSAEIMGKF

-243 LHVYENFKALV
+243 LHVYDNFKALV

-318 AKLEAQKALV
+318 AKLEAQKALA

-338 AAVQAAGTIT
+338 AAVQSAGSIT
-348 EKEKK
+348 EKEQR
-353 RLEVAKYTGDVR
+353 RLEVAKATGDVR
-365 FQKAVDNFSNA
+365 FQKAVNNFSNA

-389 LLRGMQRSEEEA
+389 LLRGLQRSEEES

-457 TSALDK
+457 TSALNK
-463 AGRYTSEEQ
+463 ADRYTAEEQ

-484 IVSKSQREYDKAIA
+484 IVSKSQREYDRAIA

-598 AISNAGN
+598 AISNAGS

-650 MSTIAPMAIIAGI
+650 MATIAPMAIIAGI
-663 TAIVTALVDW
+663 TAIVTALADW

-700 EEVQILRLFNL
+700 EEVQISRLFSL

-717 KLEEQKAV
+717 KLEEQKTV

-741 RIAGKYDRIK
+741 RIAGKYDRIRD
-751 NVVSKILQLKEIDRQ
+751 VVSKILKLKEIDRE
-766 IDFYSETA
+766 IDFYSDISKEA
-774 KTNKKPLQDLYG
+774 RRPIQDLY
-786 EYLKKGG
+786 
-793 KSLSADDMERVGK
+793 S
-806 VLAKSFSLSVAQ
+806 
-818 RNSYLKGFTYDKDV
+818 SYLKGGGKSVSADELQKVIKALAKSGEVGHESGSAFATIHLKNAYVSSNGSAPSKEVISFFDYIRKSGFTYSD
-832 RTSTDNQRKLG
+832 LHG
-843 QLKGIYKEL
+843 
-852 FGTDASKEA
+852 
-861 KSFIV
+861 
-866 SILEEGLT
+866 
-874 YQTFR
+874 
-879 DASASQ
+879 
-885 LVANDAEIKTNELQ
+885 AEQNARVVLDSDGKIEKLQ
-899 VKRIKIEGEAQG
+899 VKRIEIEGEANG

-931 DDLKK
+931 DDSKK

-944 RTREAAAK
+944 RTREAATK

-1010 REVTEEKARS
+1010 REVIEEKARS

-1053 NATIKAHGELDL
+1053 NALIKKNGELDVD
-1065 NNEYVKAKMSEIDA
+1065 NAYVKAKLSEIDA
-1079 VSDIASLQRNYA
+1079 VSDIANLQRNYA
-1091 DESKKLE
+1091 DEAKKLE
-1098 QAREEGRLK
+1098 KAREEGRLK

-1112 EALAKLIS
+1112 EALVKLIS
-1120 STRERANQTT
+1120 STRERANQTA

-1144 EKLSNDLSSIAKSAT
+1144 EKLSSDLSSIAKAAT
-1159 PAKGVRDTS
+1159 PVKGVRDTS

-1199 GLDVAEALKKAQ
+1199 GLDVAEALKQAQ

-1228 DLKKYQEAIK
+1228 DLKKYREAVK

-1301 LTQARQVAAAAEQA
+1301 LTQARQVAVAAEQA

-1337 ELGLST
+1337 ELGLTT
-1343 ARIAATQAETT
+1343 ARIAATQAETS
-1354 ADTTAAAAKA
+1354 ADTVGAAAKA

-1424 LILNKAQQGRLASHL
+1424 LILNKAQQGRLANHL

>member
-12 ELLADKFKQRAD
+12 ELLADKFKQQA
-24 EAVASLRGIK
+24 ESAKASLRGIQ
-34 FQALAMVGALGAGVT
+34 FQALAMAGALGAGVT

-223 DNLESSLGRLKN
+223 NNLESSLGRLKN

-243 LHVYENFKALV
+243 LHVYDSFKALV

-318 AKLEAQKALV
+318 AKLEAQKALA

-338 AAVQAAGTIT
+338 AAVQSAGSIT
-348 EKEKK
+348 EKEQR
-353 RLEVAKYTGDVR
+353 RLEVAKATGDVR
-365 FQKAVDNFSNA
+365 FQKAVNNFSNA

-381 TLLNEHQA
+381 MLLNEHQA

-443 ALEAATAPKDVKAA
+443 ALEAATSPKDVKVA

-598 AISNAGN
+598 AISNVGN

-611 SEIIAEQ
+611 SDIIADQ
-618 TNAASTTVSLWARAT
+618 TKAASATVSLWSRAT

-650 MSTIAPMAIIAGI
+650 MATIGPMAIIAGI
-663 TAIVTALVDW
+663 TAIVTALADW

-717 KLEEQKAV
+717 KLEEQKTV

-741 RIAGKYDRIK
+741 RISGKYDRIK
-751 NVVSKILQLKEIDRQ
+751 TVVGKILQLKQLDRE
-766 IDFYSETA
+766 IDFYSDISKEA
-774 KTNKKPLQDLYG
+774 RRPIQDLY
-786 EYLKKGG
+786 
-793 KSLSADDMERVGK
+793 S
-806 VLAKSFSLSVAQ
+806 
-818 RNSYLKGFTYDKDV
+818 SYLKGGGKSVSADELQKVTKALAKSGEVGHESGSAFATIHLKNAYVSSNGSAPSKEVIAFFDYIRKSGFTYSD
-832 RTSTDNQRKLG
+832 LH
-843 QLKGIYKEL
+843 
-852 FGTDASKEA
+852 
-861 KSFIV
+861 
-866 SILEEGLT
+866 
-874 YQTFR
+874 
-879 DASASQ
+879 SAEQNARVVLDS
-885 LVANDAEIKTNELQ
+885 DGKIEKLQ
-899 VKRIKIEGEAQG
+899 VKRIEIEGETQG

-931 DDLKK
+931 DDSKK

-999 YQSLQTHLLVE
+999 YNSLKTHLLVE

-1091 DESKKLE
+1091 DEAKKLE
-1098 QAREEGRLK
+1098 KAREEGRLK

-1120 STRERANQTT
+1120 STRERANQTAT
-1130 TTTEG
+1130 TSEG

-1144 EKLSNDLSSIAKSAT
+1144 EKLSNDLSSIAKAAT
-1159 PAKGVRDTS
+1159 PVKGVRDTS

-1175 ATKLGEEKQLME
+1175 ATKLGEEKLLME

-1199 GLDVAEALKKAQ
+1199 GLDVAEALKQAQ

-1228 DLKKYQEAIK
+1228 DLKKYREAVK
-1238 DQSFAGLKSV
+1238 DQSFSGLKSV

-1289 DTILSLVKMIEG
+1289 DTILTLVKMIEG

-1337 ELGLST
+1337 ELGLTT
-1343 ARIAATQAETT
+1343 ARIAATQAETS
-1354 ADTTAAAAKA
+1354 ADTVGAAAKA

-1418 RVNPGE
+1418 RVNPGDF
-1424 LILNKAQQGRLASHL
+1424 ILNKAQQGRLANHL

>member
-12 ELLADKFKQRAD
+12 ELLADKFKQQA
-24 EAVASLRGIK
+24 ESAKASLRGIQ
-34 FQALAMVGALGAGVT
+34 FQALAMAGALGAGVT

-83 RSLKFLTEL
+83 RSLKFLAEL

-200 LRSAEIIGKF
+200 LRSAEIMGKF

-235 SFTSLADS
+235 SFTNLADS
-243 LHVYENFKALV
+243 LRVYDNFKTLV

-318 AKLEAQKALV
+318 AKLEAQKALA

-338 AAVQAAGTIT
+338 AAVQSAGSIT
-348 EKEKK
+348 EKEQR

-389 LLRGMQRSEEEA
+389 LLRGLQRSEEEA

-443 ALEAATAPKDVKAA
+443 ALEAATSPKDVKVA

-509 KREREEARLAGKLEQ
+509 KREREESRLAGKLEQ

-611 SEIIAEQ
+611 SEIVAEQ
-618 TNAASTTVSLWARAT
+618 TKAASSTVSLWARAT

-650 MSTIAPMAIIAGI
+650 MATIAPMAIIAGI
-663 TAIVTALVDW
+663 TAIVTALADW

-700 EEVQILRLFNL
+700 EEVQISRLFNL

-717 KLEEQKAV
+717 KLEEQKSI

-751 NVVSKILQLKEIDRQ
+751 GVIGKILQLKQIDRE
-766 IDFYSETA
+766 IDFYSDIA
-774 KTNKKPLQDLYG
+774 KSSKKPLQDRYA
-786 EYLKKGG
+786 EYLKGGG
-793 KSLSADDMERVGK
+793 KSLSADDIDKVGK
-806 VLAKSFSLSVAQ
+806 VLAKASTLTEAQ
-818 RNSYLKGFTYDKDV
+818 RNAYLRGNSIDKDI
-832 RTSTDNQRKLG
+832 RTSTDNQRQLAKLNG
-843 QLKGIYKEL
+843 VFRDM
-852 FGTDASKEA
+852 FGAEASREA
-861 KSFIV
+861 KMFMV

-874 YQTFR
+874 YQSFR
-879 DASASQ
+879 EIAASQ
-885 LVANDAEIKTNELQ
+885 FVANDTEMKLDELN
-899 VKRIKIEGEAQG
+899 VKRIKIEEEANG
-911 EVKSIGGSFAGGGGV
+911 AVKSIGGSFAGGGGV

-931 DDLKK
+931 DDSKK

-999 YQSLQTHLLVE
+999 YNSLKTHLLVE
-1010 REVTEEKARS
+1010 REVVEEKAKS
-1020 AAELKL
+1020 AADLKL
-1026 ITAQVKYGLATEDD
+1026 LSAQVRYGLATEDD
-1040 LRRAKAERAKAEL
+1040 LRRVKAERAKAEL
-1053 NATIKAHGELDL
+1053 NATIKARGELDL

-1091 DESKKLE
+1091 DEAKKLE
-1098 QAREEGRLK
+1098 KAREEGRLK

-1135 QENLKKELG
+1135 QEKLKKELG
-1144 EKLSNDLSSIAKSAT
+1144 EKLSSDLSSIAKSAT
-1159 PAKGVRDTS
+1159 PVKGVRDTS

-1261 LQKAFDPDAQA
+1261 LQKAFDPDAQT

-1337 ELGLST
+1337 EIGLTT
-1343 ARIAATQAETT
+1343 ARIAATQAETS
-1354 ADTTAAAAKA
+1354 ADTVGAAAKA

-1424 LILNKAQQGRLASHL
+1424 LILNKAQQGRLANHL

>member
-34 FQALAMVGALGAGVT
+34 FQALAMVGALGAGIT

-200 LRSAEIIGKF
+200 LRSAEIMGKF

-243 LHVYENFKALV
+243 LHVYDNFKALV

-309 AAAKESAKR
+309 ASAKESANR
-318 AKLEAQKALV
+318 AKLEAQKALA

-443 ALEAATAPKDVKAA
+443 ALESATAPKDVKAA
-457 TSALDK
+457 TSALNK
-463 AGRYTSEEQ
+463 ADRYTSEEQ

-598 AISNAGN
+598 AISNAGS

-618 TNAASTTVSLWARAT
+618 TKAASTTVSLWARAT

-650 MSTIAPMAIIAGI
+650 MATIAPMAIIAGI
-663 TAIVTALVDW
+663 TAIVTALADW

-700 EEVQILRLFNL
+700 EEVQISRLFSL

-717 KLEEQKAV
+717 KLEEQKTV

-786 EYLKKGG
+786 AYLQKGG
-793 KSLSADDMERVGK
+793 KSLSADDMDRVGK

-818 RNSYLKGFTYDKDV
+818 SNSYLKGFTYDKDV
-832 RTSTDNQRKLG
+832 RTSTDNQYKLG
-843 QLKGIYKEL
+843 KLKGIYKEL
-852 FGTDASKEA
+852 FGADASREA
-861 KSFIV
+861 KRFMV
-866 SILEEGLT
+866 SILEDGIT
-874 YQTFR
+874 YQSFKE
-879 DASASQ
+879 ASASQ
-885 LVANDAEIKTNELQ
+885 LVANDSEAKIGELQ
-899 VKRIKIEGEAQG
+899 VKRIKIEGEANG
-911 EVKSIGGSFAGGGGV
+911 VVKSIGGSFAGGGGV
-926 SSSSD
+926 SSSD
-931 DDLKK
+931 DDSKK

-1010 REVTEEKARS
+1010 REVIEEKARS
-1020 AAELKL
+1020 ASELKL

-1053 NATIKAHGELDL
+1053 NALIKKNGELDVDDK
-1065 NNEYVKAKMSEIDA
+1065 YVKAKMSEIDA
-1079 VSDIASLQRNYA
+1079 VSDIANLQRNYA
-1091 DESKKLE
+1091 DEAKKLE
-1098 QAREEGRLK
+1098 KAREEGRLK

-1120 STRERANQTT
+1120 STRERANQTA

-1144 EKLSNDLSSIAKSAT
+1144 EKLSNDLSSIAKAAT
-1159 PAKGVRDTS
+1159 PIRGVRDTS

-1199 GLDVAEALKKAQ
+1199 GLDVAEALKQAQ
-1211 KETKTLDQ
+1211 KETKTLNQ

-1228 DLKKYQEAIK
+1228 DLKKYREAVK
-1238 DQSFAGLKSV
+1238 DQSFSGLKSV

-1337 ELGLST
+1337 ELGLTT
-1343 ARIAATQAETT
+1343 ARIAATQAETS
-1354 ADTTAAAAKA
+1354 ADTVGAAAKA

-1424 LILNKAQQGRLASHL
+1424 LILNKAQQGRLANHL